1 MFYFSL
7 INTGPSHT
15 MQKTGSQHLGSPLS
29 SSANIALTHPKM
41 AWRVGSKINTVKAIK
56 DGWKSLSSNMQPHG
70 DESKDSNHR
79 VPGFRNTQHATSNDA
94 DATAASPTTPVH
106 KMSTPTT
113 PLIDSSLSTTR
124 APTKKLLSTLGVSA
138 KSSSAPTNR
147 GPSSPQGITVSLYV
161 RALSF
166 AHGVAKPDVTGSQ
179 PPVLTTGGWLR
190 LNHAFRSN
198 PSTPSGI

>member
-1 MFYFSL
+1 
-7 INTGPSHT
+7 

-56 DGWKSLSSNMQPHG
+56 DGWKYLSSSMQPHG

-94 DATAASPTTPVH
+94 DATAASPTTPVY
-106 KMSTPTT
+106 KMSTPAT
-113 PLIDSSLSTTR
+113 PLTSTTR
-124 APTKKLLSTLGVSA
+124 APTAKLLSTLGVSA

-179 PPVLTTGGWLR
+179 PPVLRWLASTESR
-190 LNHAFRSN
+190 L
-198 PSTPSGI
+198 